1 MIIEPYDASLKDLQ
15 WVLSTAINP
24 DEIEVLIISTND
36 MNKAKLE
43 VEQWD
48 NNNMPK
54 KYLARDYTNYS
65 TYKFTKR

>member
-1 MIIEPYDASLKDLQ
+1 MIIEPYDVRLKDLQ
-15 WVLSTAINP
+15 WILSTAINL

-54 KYLARDYTNYS
+54 KYLARGYTNYS